1 MYSFMELTLII
12 RRFIVLKNQKRVQL
26 AIALLIGMF
35 ILGGTLLNIAIGQ
48 DDPNFDRTIYF
59 DEFGN
64 EVEEEDA
71 VVTLNLVADA
81 FGGTTDSGHSIDIAG
96 ESASVSISGERIVD
110 GVTIGSISISGGVY
124 AYTDDT
130 FCYYGSAYSIINGDN
145 TGKAN
150 AWVRI
155 NGEQLDHSRGRGD
168 VDVGGYYPSHVS
180 AWHLIEQDNLGGNNV
195 SAGAALGFQGVRV
208 NVRFDVSGV

>member
-1 MYSFMELTLII
+1 M
-12 RRFIVLKNQKRVQL
+12 LKNQKRVQL

-81 FGGTTDSGHSIDIAG
+81 FGGTTDSGHSIDPIG
-96 ESASVSISGERIVD
+96 GSASVYVSGERIVD
-110 GVTIGSISISGGVY
+110 GVTIGSVSISGGVY

-130 FCYYGSAYSIINGDN
+130 FCYYGSAYSSINGDN

-155 NGEQLDHSRGRGD
+155 NGEQPVHSRGTTGA

-195 SAGAALGFQGVRV
+195 RAGAALRFDHVRV
-208 NVRFDVSGV
+208 RVEFEVSGA

>member
-1 MYSFMELTLII
+1 MS
-12 RRFIVLKNQKRVQL
+12 KNQKRIQL
-26 AIALLIGMF
+26 TLALLVGMF
-35 ILGGTLLNIAIGQ
+35 ILGGALLNIAIGQ

-71 VVTLNLVADA
+71 VVTLNLEASG
-81 FGGTTDSGHSIDIAG
+81 FGGTTDPGHSIDPIG
-96 ESASVSISGERIVD
+96 GSASVYINGERIVD
-110 GVTIGSISISGGVY
+110 GVTIGSVSISGGVY
-124 AYTDDT
+124 AYSDDT
-130 FCYYGSAYSIINGDN
+130 FCYYSLAYSSINGDN

-155 NGEQLDHSRGRGD
+155 NGEQPDHSRGRGD

-180 AWHLIEQDNLGGNNV
+180 AWHIIEQDNLGGNNV
-195 SAGAALGFQGVRV
+195 RAGAALRFDQVRV
-208 NVRFDVSGV
+208 RVEFEVSGA